1 MERDDA
7 EALLEQ
13 VELYKMMLAERDEQL
28 EDLQSQL
35 AGAATRDRPSASS
48 ADVASLSEQLAL
60 TKLIVA
66 EKAAALDD
74 SQHEIDVLERTVEEL
89 RAGVAVADASLDE
102 SRELGDALV
111 QTKLAMAEREEML
124 EERTNALSLER
135 KRTRELESQVERVAS
150 EMSSMRSALDDAE
163 AAADRLGGDENKLK
177 LALDQAE
184 MDVGRLAAEKR
195 RLKEAL
201 EKTEA
206 KLAKAEAKLDKRARK
221 ADKANN
227 ADGERVGD
235 LQRQLEA
242 SEQRSEALA
251 ARLEAEQAE
260 RAALERRHGDD
271 VRELRAQLAAAQAEA
286 RPAAAA
292 PSRSS
297 DEVGADVALAR
308 LEALCDA
315 LRADLQ
321 RARDGT
327 SDEELAKVK
336 DALVDTRAELAEAL
350 GQNQRLRM
358 VRNNQAVQMNALR
371 AQAVRLVRA
380 SAALSLATVNA
391 P

>member
-286 RPAAAA
+286 RPAPAA
-292 PSRSS
+292 PSRTS